1 MWFAKIILYFTALS
15 NIAPVAALGDQ
26 IFLFSVR
33 TLNERDVTIFLHSL
47 DQARPHGRFG
57 SRPSRPPIIRSTMRL
72 GSVRASQSS
81 KGCGEIA

>member
-47 DQARPHGRFG
+47 DQARPQRRFG
-57 SRPSRPPIIRSTMRL
+57 RRPSRLPIMRSTVRL
-72 GSVRASQSS
+72 GRARAIQSW
-81 KGCGEIA
+81 KGCGEIV